1 MSKRKKNSTGPPQ
14 PRAPVAWC
22 ELHQN
27 YINVTYMRRKHC
39 MGQRGKPFCKH
50 FRWLK
55 ADEEPHYEQ
64 P

>member
-1 MSKRKKNSTGPPQ
+1 MSKKKKNSTGP

-50 FRWLK
+50 FRWLGK
-55 ADEEPHYEQ
+55 DEGPRYGS
-64 P
+64 